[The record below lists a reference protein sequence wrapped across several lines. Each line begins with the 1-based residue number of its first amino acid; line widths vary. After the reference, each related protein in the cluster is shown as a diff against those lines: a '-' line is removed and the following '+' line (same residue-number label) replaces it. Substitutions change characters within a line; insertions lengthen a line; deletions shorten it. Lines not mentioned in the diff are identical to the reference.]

1 MTPFDLTD
9 WPCPAPGG
17 GTRDELALVFDR
29 GRAMRLLVL
38 PAWFDEA
45 NKLRR
50 QTVEVMRRLD
60 LSGIDS
66 FLPDL
71 PGCNESGAKLVHQTL
86 DGWQDGASEAAHHFR
101 ATHVLTV
108 RAGALLAPPGV
119 SGWRYAP
126 TGGRQTLR
134 GMVRARIIAAKEAG
148 KPERTEDL
156 QEQGRTEG
164 IELAGWHIGPEM
176 FAALESA
183 EPSEALT
190 LIDQDAL
197 GGPGLWLRAEPDE
210 SPEQADALAAILAI
224 GMTEA

>member
-1 MTPFDLTD
+1 MTPFDLID

-17 GTRDELALVFDR
+17 GTRDELALVFE
-29 GRAMRLLVL
+29 RARASRLLVL

-71 PGCNESGAKLVHQTL
+71 PGCNESSAKLAPQTL
-86 DGWQDGASEAAHHFR
+86 GGWQQAATEAALHFR

-108 RAGALLAPPGV
+108 RAGALLAPTGV
-119 SGWRYAP
+119 PGWRYAP
-126 TGGRQTLR
+126 AGGRQTLR
-134 GMVRARIIAAKEAG
+134 GMIRARTIAAKEAG
-148 KPERTEDL
+148 RPERSEDVL
-156 QEQGRTEG
+156 ELGRSEG

-176 FAALESA
+176 FTALEAA
-183 EPSEALT
+183 EPSDELT
-190 LIDQDAL
+190 LIEQEAL
-197 GGPGLWLRAEPDE
+197 AGPGLWLRAEPDE

-224 GMTEA
+224 GMTGA